1 MRSHSCYRTPH
12 RASCTVL
19 SPSGQGEITDFPIFV
34 YKKGK
39 KRDAPG
45 DGASSAT
52 WQYLHQDTLKNYFKE
67 YFMANVAYADKHLSD
82 SFKPHS
88 CRNALAS
95 LLHSMSVPSASI
107 AAHMQ
112 TTAESLQKTYI
123 RPIVDPSTLP
133 PQCLQLSD
141 SLAVKLIIPF
151 VH

>member
-1 MRSHSCYRTPH
+1 
-12 RASCTVL
+12 
-19 SPSGQGEITDFPIFV
+19 
-34 YKKGK
+34 
-39 KRDAPG
+39 
-45 DGASSAT
+45 
-52 WQYLHQDTLKNYFKE
+52 
-67 YFMANVAYADKHLSD
+67 MANVAYADKHLSD

-95 LLHSMSVPSASI
+95 LLHSMSVPAASI

-141 SLAVKLIIPF
+141 SLVIKLIIPF
-151 VH
+151 VHYKTSDAQGAGCQCSLLFSKTSIEEQGNGAKG